1 MSSYSIKDIL
11 KTITG
16 NIVTIILCGIIFGGL
31 FGMYAHHKKSTT
43 YTSSRSIF
51 VTHDFNRAN
60 NKKSQVEA
68 DQSLVPTYRDIL
80 EDQIVMKNARE
91 RLPHKIRKQYSVND
105 ISQAISTSAK
115 PDSLVIVVH
124 AKTKKAVDSTEI
136 VNAVT
141 NAFKYELPKVNGE
154 AGNVHL
160 LSKANE
166 KDARSV
172 TRPST
177 KKYIVVG
184 IAFGLLLGMILS
196 FSITTLRK
204 IL

>member
-1 MSSYSIKDIL
+1 MNSYSMKDIF
-11 KTITG
+11 KIIIS
-16 NIVTIILCGIIFGGL
+16 NIVTIILCGIICGGL

-51 VTHDFNRAN
+51 VTHDLNKAN

-68 DQSLVPTYRDIL
+68 DQSLIPTYRDIL
-80 EDQIVMKNARE
+80 KDQIVMKNARQ
-91 RLPHKIRKQYSVND
+91 RLPHKLRDKYSVDD
-105 ISQAISTSAK
+105 ISQAISTSSK

-124 AKTKKAVDSTEI
+124 AKAKKAVDSAQI

-141 NAFKYELPKVNGE
+141 DSFKQELPRVNGE
-154 AGNVHL
+154 AGHVHL
-160 LSKANE
+160 LSKANK
-166 KDARSV
+166 KDARST

-177 KKYIVVG
+177 KKYLVVG
-184 IAFGLLLGMILS
+184 TAFGLLLGMILS
-196 FSITTLRK
+196 FSVTTVRK